1 MFCCNGITLYVVI
14 ICEICIWLLARCELC
29 QNDNTAQRSA
39 PFIDLTPGFNNIQEA
54 VNEYFS
60 EENVMDYDCQ
70 V

>member
-1 MFCCNGITLYVVI
+1 MSI
-14 ICEICIWLLARCELC
+14 LAGCELC
-29 QNDNTAQRSA
+29 HNDNTVDRSA

-60 EENVMDYDCQ
+60 EENIMDYGCQ

>member
-1 MFCCNGITLYVVI
+1 MFIPCAVKY
-14 ICEICIWLLARCELC
+14 ALC
-29 QNDNTAQRSA
+29 FYAGCQFYCAFFFTCAERSA

-60 EENVMDYDCQ
+60 EGTIMDYECE